1 MFALTALFM
10 ASLWHSLK
18 YGQTASSMPGTS
30 KACGVRGGPHG
41 WSNASEFDVRKH
53 IEIASRRDTNAPLF
67 SLFFFFLLLFRLRF
81 SFPFFLGG
89 RGGYRYK
96 TPHLTSSPLKEQ
108 SIHLKHRCSV
118 VLTATQHALRCRP
131 EDPLCY
137 TDASFSG
144 ICCCFF

>member
-1 MFALTALFM
+1 M
-10 ASLWHSLK
+10 ARQLPLCQAPQRHAVFEGDLMA
-18 YGQTASSMPGTS
+18 GAMPPSSMFENTS
-30 KACGVRGGPHG
+30 RLLHA
-41 WSNASEFDVRKH
+41 
-53 IEIASRRDTNAPLF
+53 EIQMLPF
-67 SLFFFFLLLFRLRF
+67 FLFFFFLLLFRLRF

-144 ICCCFF
+144 ICCCFFNVYSATVRLC

>member
-1 MFALTALFM
+1 MALFEVWPDSFLY
-10 ASLWHSLK
+10 ARHLK
-18 YGQTASSMPGTS
+18 GMRCSRGTS
-30 KACGVRGGPHG
+30 WLEQCLRVRCSKTH
-41 WSNASEFDVRKH
+41 
-53 IEIASRRDTNAPLF
+53 RDCFTQRYKCSPFF
-67 SLFFFFLLLFRLRF
+67 SLFLFPSSFSSPFFL
-81 SFPFFLGG
+81 SFFLGG

-144 ICCCFF
+144 ICCFYLMFIRLL

>member
-1 MFALTALFM
+1 M
-10 ASLWHSLK
+10 ARQLPLCQAPQRHAVFEGDLMA
-18 YGQTASSMPGTS
+18 GAMPPSSMFENTS
-30 KACGVRGGPHG
+30 RLLHA
-41 WSNASEFDVRKH
+41 
-53 IEIASRRDTNAPLF
+53 EIQMLPFFLSF
-67 SLFFFFLLLFRLRF
+67 SFSSFFFVSVFPFL
-81 SFPFFLGG
+81 FFLGG

-137 TDASFSG
+137 TDASFNG
-144 ICCCFF
+144 ICCFYLMFIRLL